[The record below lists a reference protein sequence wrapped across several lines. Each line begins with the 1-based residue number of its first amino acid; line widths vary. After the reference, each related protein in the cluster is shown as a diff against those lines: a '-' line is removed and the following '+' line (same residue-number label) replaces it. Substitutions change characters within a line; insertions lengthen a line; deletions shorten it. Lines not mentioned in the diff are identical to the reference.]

1 MRNLASSILLISL
14 IGFGISFQK
23 ANYIYQTGESEI
35 YRIDSASVS
44 KWSFTKEAY
53 AESEVHRARKLSAD
67 SIGIFEDDAA
77 EVKMNKIASFLILKF
92 YKQLGSPSE
101 ELRTLTPW
109 RQYEALREDTTQD
122 LYCTHFSA
130 MYSFFCRV
138 NGLSIREI
146 ECKGVNDLHIF
157 NEVFS
162 PEEKKWVY
170 SDLTHGIVRMNK
182 DRQCVSTLE
191 MYASLQNTTSSLTIE
206 SPLHQA
212 QNVSFASA
220 PIRQALQYNFDANCA
235 FYFYQTAELNIIPQP
250 LYKKQD
256 PVALVYSNR
265 CMYWKWP
272 LAKILCS
279 FLALISTA
287 LLLRRKLLPSK

>member
-1 MRNLASSILLISL
+1 MRYVVIFIFIVSI
-14 IGFGISFQK
+14 IGYWISFHK
-23 ANYIYQTGESEI
+23 GSYIYQASQEEI
-35 YRIDSASVS
+35 YTTDSIAVL
-44 KWSFTKEAY
+44 KWAFKKGTYPEA
-53 AESEVHRARKLSAD
+53 EVMAARKLSAD

-77 EVKMNKIASFLILKF
+77 EVKMIKIASFLILKF

-146 ECKGVNDLHIF
+146 ECKSVNDLHIF
-157 NEVFS
+157 NEIFL

-170 SDLTHGIVRMNK
+170 SDLTHGIVRMKK
-182 DRQCVSTLE
+182 DRQIMSTLE
-191 MYASLQNTTSSLTIE
+191 MYASLQDTTSSLTIE

-220 PIRQALQYNFDANCA
+220 PIRQALQYNFDPKCA
-235 FYFYQTAELNIIPQP
+235 FYYYQTADLRLWPKSILTQESP
-250 LYKKQD
+250 L
-256 PVALVYSNR
+256 VLIYSNR
-265 CMYWKWP
+265 SIWSKWSLLKVLFMFIT
-272 LAKILCS
+272 LASLVWLIRNK
-279 FLALISTA
+279 LATA
-287 LLLRRKLLPSK
+287 K

>member
-109 RQYEALREDTTQD
+109 RQYKVLREDTTQD

-157 NEVFS
+157 NEIFL

-170 SDLTHGIVRMNK
+170 SDLTHGIVRMKK
-182 DRQCVSTLE
+182 DKQSMSTLE
-191 MYASLQNTTSSLTIE
+191 MYASLQDTTSSLIIE

-220 PIRQALQYNFDANCA
+220 PIRQALQYNFDPKCA
-235 FYFYQTAELNIIPQP
+235 FYYYQTVDLRLWPKSILTQESP
-250 LYKKQD
+250 L
-256 PVALVYSNR
+256 VLIYSNR
-265 CMYWKWP
+265 SIWSKWSMLKVLFMFIT
-272 LAKILCS
+272 LASLVWLIRNK
-279 FLALISTA
+279 LAPA
-287 LLLRRKLLPSK
+287 K

>member
-1 MRNLASSILLISL
+1 MRYVVIFIFIVSI
-14 IGFGISFQK
+14 IGYWISFHK
-23 ANYIYQTGESEI
+23 GSYIYQANQEEI
-35 YRIDSASVS
+35 YTTDSIAVLKWAFKKGTYPEAEVMAAS
-44 KWSFTKEAY
+44 
-53 AESEVHRARKLSAD
+53 KLSAD

-77 EVKMNKIASFLILKF
+77 EVKMNKIASFFILKF

-109 RQYEALREDTTQD
+109 RQYEVLREDATQD

-157 NEVFS
+157 NEVFL

-170 SDLTHGIVRMNK
+170 SDLTHGIVRMKK
-182 DRQCVSTLE
+182 DRQSMSTLE
-191 MYASLQNTTSSLTIE
+191 MYASLQDTTSSVSIE

-220 PIRQALQYNFDANCA
+220 PIRQALQFNFDANCA

-250 LYKKQD
+250 LNKKQD

-287 LLLRRKLLPSK
+287 FLLRRKLLPSK